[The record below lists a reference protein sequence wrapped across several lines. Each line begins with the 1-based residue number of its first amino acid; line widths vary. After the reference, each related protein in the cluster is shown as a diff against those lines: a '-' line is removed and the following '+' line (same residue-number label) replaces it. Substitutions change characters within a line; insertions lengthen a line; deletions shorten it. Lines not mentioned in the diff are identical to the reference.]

1 MDVLEFY
8 VEENED
14 QCGQF
19 GELKSLVWQ
28 NLKIE

>member
-8 VEENED
+8 VVEENED

-19 GELKSLVWQ
+19 GELQKAQ
-28 NLKIE
+28 YDKT